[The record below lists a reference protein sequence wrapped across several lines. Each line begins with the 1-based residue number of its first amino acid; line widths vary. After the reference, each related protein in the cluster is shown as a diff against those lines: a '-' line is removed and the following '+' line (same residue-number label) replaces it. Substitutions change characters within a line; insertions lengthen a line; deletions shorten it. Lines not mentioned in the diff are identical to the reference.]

1 MAKRKAENRSFLD
14 KWEAE
19 YLFTYVKDKPVCL
32 VCGVNVA
39 VSKEYNIRRHY
50 ETKHHDK
57 YKDLD
62 MTQRSQKVEEMKR
75 SLVSQQNMFK
85 KATSQSEA
93 AVKASYIV
101 AAEIAKSAR
110 PFNEG
115 EFMKKCMMKVC
126 DLVCPEKKQA
136 FSNVSLSRNT
146 VADRTCDL
154 ATNLYDQLM
163 EKGKDFVAFSL
174 AVDESCDASDTAQL
188 SVFIRGV
195 DSNLCVTE
203 ELLGFKSMHGTTT
216 GKEIFEEV
224 SKCVTEIKLPWDK
237 LVGLTTDGAPAMC
250 GKKSGL
256 VGMVREKMREE
267 NCAGELTVYHCIIHQ
282 EALCAKA
289 LKMEHVMTTVTQV
302 VNFIRAKGL
311 NHRQFKSFLEECG
324 SEYAD
329 VPYHTE
335 VRWLSRGKVLNRC
348 FELRE
353 EICQFLETKGKDTAE
368 LREQKFLCEL
378 AFLCDISSHLDALN
392 LQLQGRGRIITDMY
406 AAVRA
411 FKTKL
416 CLWENQMLQGNPC
429 HFPCCQS
436 IKAQISTAVF
446 PCAQFAE
453 KLSVL
458 AAEFSRRFANFD
470 AQKCKFELLSN
481 PFAVDVENAPTNIQM
496 ELIELQCNDTLKSKY
511 DAVGAAQFPRFIP
524 DTMPQ
529 LRTQAAQM
537 LSMFGSTYL
546 CEQLFSSM
554 KMTKTTHRRRLTD
567 EHLRSILRISS
578 AQSLSP
584 DIDELAS
591 KKRCQVSGL
600 GTSD

>member
-115 EFMKKCMMKVC
+115 EFMKKS
-126 DLVCPEKKQA
+126 

-146 VADRTCDL
+146 VANRTCDL

-311 NHRQFKSFLEECG
+311 NHRQFKSFLEGCG

-368 LREQKFLCEL
+368 PREQKFLCEL

-453 KLSVL
+453 KHSVL
-458 AAEFSRRFANFD
+458 AAEFSRRFADFD

-554 KMTKTTHRRRLTD
+554 KMTKRSRLTD

-600 GTSD
+600 AHGTCNSHLPCRWR

>member
-1 MAKRKAENRSFLD
+1 
-14 KWEAE
+14 
-19 YLFTYVKDKPVCL
+19 
-32 VCGVNVA
+32 
-39 VSKEYNIRRHY
+39 
-50 ETKHHDK
+50 
-57 YKDLD
+57 
-62 MTQRSQKVEEMKR
+62 
-75 SLVSQQNMFK
+75 
-85 KATSQSEA
+85 
-93 AVKASYIV
+93 
-101 AAEIAKSAR
+101 
-110 PFNEG
+110 
-115 EFMKKCMMKVC
+115 
-126 DLVCPEKKQA
+126 
-136 FSNVSLSRNT
+136 
-146 VADRTCDL
+146 
-154 ATNLYDQLM
+154 
-163 EKGKDFVAFSL
+163 
-174 AVDESCDASDTAQL
+174 
-188 SVFIRGV
+188 
-195 DSNLCVTE
+195 
-203 ELLGFKSMHGTTT
+203 
-216 GKEIFEEV
+216 
-224 SKCVTEIKLPWDK
+224 
-237 LVGLTTDGAPAMC
+237 MC

-378 AFLCDISSHLDALN
+378 AFLCDILSHLDALN

-458 AAEFSRRFANFD
+458 AAEFSRRFADFD

-511 DAVGAAQFPRFIP
+511 DAVGTAQFPRFIP
-524 DTMPQ
+524 DTMAQ

>member
-1 MAKRKAENRSFLD
+1 MAKIKAENRSFLD

-110 PFNEG
+110 F
-115 EFMKKCMMKVC
+115 VT
-126 DLVCPEKKQA
+126 
-136 FSNVSLSRNT
+136 LS
-146 VADRTCDL
+146 DRTCDL

-353 EICQFLETKGKDTAE
+353 EICKFLETKGKDTAE
-368 LREQKFLCEL
+368 LWEQKFLCEL
-378 AFLCDISSHLDALN
+378 AFFCDISSQLDALN

-458 AAEFSRRFANFD
+458 AAEFSRRFADFD

-578 AQSLSP
+578 AQSL
-584 DIDELAS
+584 
-591 KKRCQVSGL
+591 KKVPSATKSIEVPG
-600 GTSD
+600 

>member
-1 MAKRKAENRSFLD
+1 
-14 KWEAE
+14 
-19 YLFTYVKDKPVCL
+19 
-32 VCGVNVA
+32 
-39 VSKEYNIRRHY
+39 
-50 ETKHHDK
+50 
-57 YKDLD
+57 
-62 MTQRSQKVEEMKR
+62 
-75 SLVSQQNMFK
+75 MFK

-115 EFMKKCMMKVC
+115 EFVKKCMMKVC

-282 EALCAKA
+282 ESLCAKA

-311 NHRQFKSFLEECG
+311 NHRQFTFFLEECG

-429 HFPCCQS
+429 HFPCCQT

-458 AAEFSRRFANFD
+458 AAEFSRRFADFD
-470 AQKCKFELLSN
+470 VQKCRFELLSN

-546 CEQLFSSM
+546 CECNGCL
-554 KMTKTTHRRRLTD
+554 L
-567 EHLRSILRISS
+567 
-578 AQSLSP
+578 
-584 DIDELAS
+584 
-591 KKRCQVSGL
+591 
-600 GTSD
+600 

>member
-39 VSKEYNIRRHY
+39 VSKVYNIRRHY

-115 EFMKKCMMKVC
+115 EF
-126 DLVCPEKKQA
+126 
-136 FSNVSLSRNT
+136 LSRNT
-146 VADRTCDL
+146 VANRTCDL

-224 SKCVTEIKLPWDK
+224 SKCVTEIKLLWDK

-282 EALCAKA
+282 EALCAKS

-353 EICQFLETKGKDTAE
+353 EICQFLETKGKDAAE

-458 AAEFSRRFANFD
+458 AAEFSRRFADFD

-511 DAVGAAQFPRFIP
+511 DAVGTAQFPRFIP

>member
-62 MTQRSQKVEEMKR
+62 MTQRSQKVEEMKI

-237 LVGLTTDGAPAMC
+237 LVALTTDGAPAMC

-329 VPYHTE
+329 VPHHTE

-458 AAEFSRRFANFD
+458 AGDLPTSMPR
-470 AQKCKFELLSN
+470 
-481 PFAVDVENAPTNIQM
+481 NASLNCLVIPSQLMWKMHQPT
-496 ELIELQCNDTLKSKY
+496 SKW
-511 DAVGAAQFPRFIP
+511 
-524 DTMPQ
+524 
-529 LRTQAAQM
+529 
-537 LSMFGSTYL
+537 S
-546 CEQLFSSM
+546 
-554 KMTKTTHRRRLTD
+554 
-567 EHLRSILRISS
+567 
-578 AQSLSP
+578 
-584 DIDELAS
+584 
-591 KKRCQVSGL
+591 
-600 GTSD
+600 

>member
-62 MTQRSQKVEEMKR
+62 MTQRSQKVEEMKI

-110 PFNEG
+110 PFNEE

-188 SVFIRGV
+188 SA
-195 DSNLCVTE
+195 
-203 ELLGFKSMHGTTT
+203 
-216 GKEIFEEV
+216 
-224 SKCVTEIKLPWDK
+224 
-237 LVGLTTDGAPAMC
+237 TDGAPAMC

-256 VGMVREKMREE
+256 VGMVQEKMREE

-458 AAEFSRRFANFD
+458 AAEFSRRFADFD

-511 DAVGAAQFPRFIP
+511 EAVGAAQFPRFIP